1 MPPKIGPNEGLV
13 LIELDDEHDNQIW
26 ELPVD
31 RDWWAKLN
39 PDQRLEWMVKVRA
52 ELELTRCS
60 EEHRRWRFPD

>member
-26 ELPVD
+26 EWPVD

-39 PDQRLEWMVKVRA
+39 PDQFLG
-52 ELELTRCS
+52 
-60 EEHRRWRFPD
+60 